1 MPTLKGSVD
10 ARRETTA
17 LNRVRLA
24 GSGFL
29 VDLPGWKPEIFWVS
43 LLDSLIPGGGV
54 GGSPVPALPESKRPI
69 NR

>member
-1 MPTLKGSVD
+1 MPTLKGSDD
-10 ARRETTA
+10 AQRETTA

-43 LLDSLIPGGGV
+43 LRLIPGKGV
-54 GGSPVPALPESKRPI
+54 GEVKKNTDP
-69 NR
+69 